1 MNTQSKPAR
10 TKATRGIYLNLD
22 DRTKARVEKRAEANN
37 LKLGPYSAMALR
49 HYMDAEEA
57 FGGPIPE
64 QFRAQLIRNVA
75 GWAKKM
81 REITG

>member
-1 MNTQSKPAR
+1 MTTKPQPKR
-10 TKATRGIYLNLD
+10 TKVGHGVYLNLD
-22 DRTKARVEKRAEANN
+22 SATRTRVAKRAEANN
-37 LKLGPYSAMALR
+37 LKLGPYAIQAVR

-64 QFRAQLIRNVA
+64 QFRAQLVRNVA
-75 GWAKKM
+75 TWAKKM